1 MKLNFL
7 GNKTNVVSI
16 YSWKHPELA
25 IYDPNREEE
34 LNWMVWKMRQKL
46 YGTKMRLIN
55 PSSSK
60 DPDLRGLS
68 SRESSQNERMIS

>member
-7 GNKTNVVSI
+7 GKKTNVVSI

-46 YGTKMRLIN
+46 SGNNIEPYKPLIRQG
-55 PSSSK
+55 PRPQGPFIPRIVSK
-60 DPDLRGLS
+60 
-68 SRESSQNERMIS
+68 